1 VPELNLALFVEE
13 NGKNRSSTSDT
24 MLLYDLAST
33 LLALAGKCRAQQLSG
48 RALRRLPVLALA
60 RYIGI
65 GVSTSSTTSNLN
77 NSRFQTDIHLWLDA
91 MDKVLDDRAADH
103 GKLL

>member
-1 VPELNLALFVEE
+1 MAQELPQ
-13 NGKNRSSTSDT
+13 
-24 MLLYDLAST
+24 
-33 LLALAGKCRAQQLSG
+33 AQQLSG

-77 NSRFQTDIHLWLDA
+77 NSRFQTNIRLWLEA
-91 MDKVLDDRAADH
+91 MEKVLDDRAADH
-103 GKLL
+103 KKLL